1 MWYTFPQNKDEQEEV
16 LGFFGEFLEGYID
29 DHDEVVEIQQ
39 NLEELM
45 AVFNGERPFDAESA
59 YDKLYSVYSD
69 IVGDEE
75 SKEKLWGTSQKSL
88 EDFKKDFS
96 KAWKPM
102 SYIVLT
108 GDLLQNK
115 LSEEKR
121 DAFLEVFDAL
131 QSGNKMVGPDMWN
144 VAEKLS
150 KVLTGDNEDLESNI
164 SALEE
169 TLGNGDNAHDIFLG
183 VQSNPSAYINN
194 RYQLLRQFA
203 NGEAKSIRAYMP
215 FYDTIDKIKAGKPA
229 PEDGVKKIDE
239 IMRDEGLQDMRKRLK
254 EALDQPDYDPVYSKI
269 GEVHRNIIKNIEKGQ
284 KTANNYISDAAERG
298 PRYKPAFS
306 YYVDKSYANARKNL
320 SHQLG
325 QLPTEYN
332 AVMEENRTLLQDIQ
346 NKLQNDPDF
355 ADYAASQGDHFN
367 DKLAQFKEA
376 LQNLQKQ
383 TETFVPSLDKEA
395 VKDYTQAWDN
405 YTTLL
410 NNNRKRLQ
418 QEHDDQWERDSQF
431 SKQEAALNKKASAL
445 EKQKN
450 GIDIMTKEQLD
461 QLLQAKKQLDQDRK
475 ELREKTLALFKKQDK
490 TIAETLPEILKTVR
504 NADEQLE
511 TMHEEKKTVAFTEEQ
526 IEEIKN
532 NYQNGTDSLK
542 ALNDEYAS
550 YFQNVA
556 KNYDRAVASLTE
568 ARENFP
574 KLQEVFRAAGDISD
588 KGIFGKK
595 KTPEI
600 FTNTMNAVGEYLED
614 RTNNAKAQKAYDA
627 CRAYVDEYMKADMS
641 GLKSGSTAGNTRRQ
655 AVVKMLELMDTL
667 PEFESMT
674 MQPENEWV
682 VVNKDDINNGKIAK
696 SAKKY
701 TKLDFNKL
709 EASLAKHSTKQKHQ
723 ERSAFSDIDNLVS
736 KRKGN
741 VMK

>member
-1 MWYTFPQNKDEQEEV
+1 MWYTFPQDKDAQEEV

-29 DHDEVVEIQQ
+29 DHNEVVKTQQ

-59 YDKLYSVYSD
+59 YDKLYSVYSE

-75 SKEKLWGTSQKSL
+75 SKEELWGTSQKSL
-88 EDFKKDFS
+88 EDFKKDFTE
-96 KAWKPM
+96 AWKPM

-108 GDLLQNK
+108 GDILGVNN

-121 DAFLEVFDAL
+121 DAFLDVFDAL

-144 VAEKLS
+144 IAKKLS
-150 KVLTGDNEDLESNI
+150 VVVTSDDKYLESKI
-164 SALEE
+164 SELEKA
-169 TLGNGDNAHDIFLG
+169 LGNEDNAHDIFIG
-183 VQSNPSAYINN
+183 VKGNPSAYIQN

-229 PEDGVKKIDE
+229 PEDGVKKVDE

-254 EALDQPDYDPVYSKI
+254 EALDQPDHDPVYSKI
-269 GEVHRNIIKNIEKGQ
+269 GDVHRNIIKNVEKAQ

-320 SHQLG
+320 SYQLG

-332 AVMEENRTLLQDIQ
+332 AAMEKNRTLLQDIQ

-355 ADYAASQGDHFN
+355 SDYAASQGDHFN

-383 TETFVPSLDKEA
+383 TLVPSLDKDA

-410 NNNRKRLQ
+410 DNNRKRLQ
-418 QEHDDQWERDSQF
+418 QEYDDQWKRDDQF
-431 SKQEAALNKKASAL
+431 SKQEAALDKRARAL

-526 IEEIKN
+526 IEAIKN
-532 NYQNGTDSLK
+532 NYQNGMDSLK
-542 ALNDEYAS
+542 ALNDEYAP

-556 KNYDRAVASLTE
+556 KNYDRAVASLME

-574 KLQEVFRAAGDISD
+574 KLQEVFHAAGDISD

-595 KTPEI
+595 KAPEI

-709 EASLAKHSTKQKHQ
+709 EASLAKHSTKQKNQ
-723 ERSAFSDIDNLVS
+723 EKSAFSDIDNLVN